1 MSILKKWYKNYN
13 YVKLVITNWYYM
25 LYDGFFIID
34 AEIQLNKKQ
43 NNNKQTI
50 KAEQLNLFNQSE
62 GTLL

>member
-25 LYDGFFIID
+25 LNDGFFIID